1 LGTLG
6 SCVKVK
12 WQQFIYLIDIM
23 TYQID
28 RLFGSKT
35 RVALLTKLLM
45 NAEKNYYL
53 RELSKE
59 LNIPYSMLYKEKN
72 TLLSL
77 GVINVERRGKINLIS
92 INKKLSYYSEL
103 KGLVMKTTGVVG
115 VIKKILENTV
125 GIKFALIYG
134 SFASGRETES
144 SDVDLLIIGDAD
156 EQKILDA
163 VNDAEGTIGREVNH
177 ILWSEK
183 EFNNRIL
190 ERHHLLIN
198 IGRKKS

>member
-1 LGTLG
+1 
-6 SCVKVK
+6 
-12 WQQFIYLIDIM
+12 M

-45 NAEKNYYL
+45 NTEKNYYL
-53 RELSKE
+53 RELAKE

-92 INKKLSYYSEL
+92 LNKQLSYYPEL
-103 KGLVMKTTGVVG
+103 KGLVMKTTGIAG
-115 VIKKILENTV
+115 VIENFLKDVV

-134 SFASGRETES
+134 SFASGRETDS

-156 EQKILDA
+156 EEKILDA
-163 VNDAEGTIGREVNH
+163 VNEAERSIGREVNH

-183 EFNNRIL
+183 EFGNRIF

-198 IGRKKS
+198 IVKGEIVMVVGSEDEFRVTIKG